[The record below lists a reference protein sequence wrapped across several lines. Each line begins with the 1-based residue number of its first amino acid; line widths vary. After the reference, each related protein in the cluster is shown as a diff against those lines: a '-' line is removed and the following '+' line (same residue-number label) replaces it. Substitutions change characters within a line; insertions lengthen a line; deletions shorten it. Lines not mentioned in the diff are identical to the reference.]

1 MNLECFNTMIEKTE
15 KDIYKEMKSEKKKMN
30 QIAHTRINILKN
42 TKTIWENIYTLVRK
56 KQRENTRLG

>member
-1 MNLECFNTMIEKTE
+1 MIEKTE